1 MSGPERARCAR
12 PSGACLNGEQFKTCL
27 VCPLRWPCSCGAGV
41 GQRCRRP
48 SGHSG
53 PMVATHEYRLRL
65 SDREALQ
72 RYRDYIIAT
81 FGAAYVSE
89 WETRLGMR
97 VLEHQLSQ
105 LRLFPGWT

>member
-1 MSGPERARCAR
+1 MTSECAR
-12 PSGACLNGEQFKTCL
+12 PRGGCLNRERFDACL
-27 VCPLRWPCSCGAGV
+27 VCPLRWPCSCGARE

-53 PMVATHEYRLRL
+53 PMVATHEHRLRL
-65 SDREALQ
+65 SDREALA
-72 RYRDYIIAT
+72 RHRDYLIAA

-97 VLEHQLSQ
+97 ILEHRLIQ
-105 LRLFPGWT
+105 LRLVPDPT